1 MKFLDI
7 LKESRED
14 VFRQEF
20 VRKFGQENTQ
30 RIIDLIEPK
39 FLNWVGKV
47 LDNMN
52 FDQNLMK
59 VKQNL
64 DEFKKYSTNLAKTD
78 ISQYGSID
86 ELDNSIK
93 TYKERPRRS
102 YKQVEGGNVVYEDDR
117 FFVINPLTHT
127 ASCYYG
133 KGTKWCTAAETDTQF
148 SKYNDDGK
156 LFYILDKSK
165 ATNDP
170 LYKIALLK
178 KFEGDEIFYDAKDDT
193 IKTSLSKYWGEPTY
207 KSIMGNILEY
217 MNSEFAEQLKIFG
230 DKVSA
235 RKERERVEALRRK
248 REEDRKNEEA
258 EERRLNNEWDINGD
272 DCDDECIKANA
283 VLKHLEDNG
292 ERVLNNK
299 DRITIDS
306 MRAEIETL
314 TNEYNNSEDVRTDL
328 LDRISDLEDLLEEYS
343 DSIDVY
349 TLSPIGNYYDM
360 SEFEVIGRGETYA
373 AGTTRNMDDT
383 VRDYVVGLLDDLGY
397 EGFSKSFVENSVDED
412 QVVEHF
418 RDFYEDDVI
427 DSPESYFEDSERELS
442 TNQQEKIS
450 NLNRKI
456 EYYEN
461 VIETLNS
468 QEESDEIE
476 EKIEELQESIE
487 EYKEEI
493 EEIESDPQGDFPQD
507 TIDDKVEELLYNVR
521 RDPKSYIDEYG
532 LDIENFINKEDF
544 IDSVIDADGY
554 GIASPYDGGY
564 YDYRI
569 KNRTIYVFRIN

>member
-14 VFRQEF
+14 VFKQTFE
-20 VRKFGQENTQ
+20 RKFGQQNTQ

-93 TYKERPRRS
+93 TYKEKPRRS

-117 FFVINPLTHT
+117 FFVINPLTHI

-178 KFEGDEIFYDAKDDT
+178 KFEGDEIFYDAKDDV
-193 IKTSLSKYWGEPTY
+193 IRRPLYEYWGEPIY
-207 KSIMGNILEY
+207 KSIMQNILEY
-217 MNSEFAEQLKIFG
+217 LNTEFEEQIKIFT
-230 DKVSA
+230 DKEKA
-235 RKERERVEALRRK
+235 RKERERIETLRRK
-248 REEDRKNEEA
+248 REEDRKKEEA
-258 EERRLNNEWDINGD
+258 EERRLNNEWDLNGD
-272 DCDDECIKANA
+272 DCDDECLEANA
-283 VLKHLEDNG
+283 VLRHLEDNG
-292 ERVLNNK
+292 YNVLNDEDK
-299 DRITIDS
+299 RTIES
-306 MRAEIETL
+306 MRNEIETL
-314 TNEYNNSEDVRTDL
+314 TNEYNDSEDVRGDL
-328 LDRISDLEDLLEEYS
+328 LDRISDLEDLLDEYS
-343 DSIDVY
+343 EYIDVY
-349 TLSPIGNYYDM
+349 SLYPDGSYYEM
-360 SEFEVIGRGETYA
+360 GAFEVVGSGERYA
-373 AGTTRNMDDT
+373 AGSTRKMDDT
-383 VRDYVVGLLDDLGY
+383 VRDYVEGLLDDVGY
-397 EGFSKSFVENSVDED
+397 DGFSKSFVEDSIDEEAVVDY
-412 QVVEHF
+412 F
-418 RDFYEDDVI
+418 REFYEDDI
-427 DSPESYFEDSERELS
+427 YDSPDSYFEDSQRELS
-442 TNQQEKIS
+442 TNQREKIS

-456 EYYEN
+456 QSHKN
-461 VIETLNS
+461 IIETLSS
-468 QEESDEIE
+468 QEESEEIN
-476 EKIEELQESIE
+476 EKIEELELEIE
-487 EYKEEI
+487 EFEEEI
-493 EEIESDPQGDFPQD
+493 EEIESDPQGDYPQD
-507 TIDDKVEELLYNVR
+507 LIDEKVEEMLEDVR
-521 RDPKSYIDEYG
+521 QSPKNYLDDHG
-532 LDIENFINKEDF
+532 MDIENYIDREKF
-544 IDSVIDADGY
+544 IDSIIDADGY
-554 GIASPYDGGY
+554 GLASPYDGGY
-564 YDYRI
+564 DEYRI
-569 KNRTIYVFRIN
+569 KDRTIYVFRID